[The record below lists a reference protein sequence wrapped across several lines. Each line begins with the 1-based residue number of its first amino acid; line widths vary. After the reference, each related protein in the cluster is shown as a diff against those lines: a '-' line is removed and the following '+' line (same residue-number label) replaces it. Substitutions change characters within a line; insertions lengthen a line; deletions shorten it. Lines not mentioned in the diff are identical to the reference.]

1 MESKEFSLL
10 KKIKILM
17 GKKLNSLFVGEY
29 HSAFK
34 GYGLSFDNVREYQYG
49 DSIRNIDWNVS
60 ARMNHLYIK
69 EYIEERE
76 LSVVLMVDVSGSFDF
91 GSKRSKRDVMLEI
104 VTLFLYLSQMN
115 NDRVSVLLFSDKIE
129 KFIPPKKGR
138 KFILKVLDEIIMCKP
153 ESRKTNLSVAIDF
166 VRRMQK
172 KRSVVFMISDFLVEN
187 KEYLLKLKLLGK
199 KHDIIPI
206 QISDPLE
213 KEMGF
218 FGLAEFVDL
227 ETGKS
232 FMTDAI
238 PEKGNYP
245 ILHEFDC
252 ISLNT
257 VDSIELPVLKYFEKR
272 NRTRLTR
279 SV

>member
-1 MESKEFSLL
+1 MESIEFALL

-76 LSVVLMVDVSGSFDF
+76 LSVVLMVDVSGSFNF

-115 NDRVSVLLFSDKIE
+115 NDRVSILLFSDKIE

-138 KFILKVLDEIIMCKP
+138 KFILKVLDEIIRCKP
-153 ESRKTNLSVAIDF
+153 ESKKTDLSIAIDF
-166 VRRMQK
+166 LRRMQK
-172 KRSVVFMISDFLVEN
+172 KRSVIFVISDFLVDN
-187 KEYLLKLKLLGK
+187 KDYMLKLKLLGK

-227 ETGKS
+227 ESGKV

-245 ILHEFDC
+245 ILQEFDC

>member
-115 NDRVSVLLFSDKIE
+115 NDRVSVLLFSDKVE

-172 KRSVVFMISDFLVEN
+172 KRSVDFV
-187 KEYLLKLKLLGK
+187 
-199 KHDIIPI
+199 
-206 QISDPLE
+206 
-213 KEMGF
+213 
-218 FGLAEFVDL
+218 
-227 ETGKS
+227 
-232 FMTDAI
+232 
-238 PEKGNYP
+238 
-245 ILHEFDC
+245 
-252 ISLNT
+252 
-257 VDSIELPVLKYFEKR
+257 
-272 NRTRLTR
+272 
-279 SV
+279 